1 MFCLFVFV
9 LFRFFTLI
17 EPDQSSVNMKH
28 VVSIHEYNL
37 TNSSLFACA
46 SCLVYKLTINIT
58 IT

>member
-28 VVSIHEYNL
+28 VVFNEYNL

-46 SCLVYKLTINIT
+46 SCLVYKLTINVT